1 MTMNFWFGGR
11 IFEEFFRV
19 LLREKTM
26 IFVLSNGRESGEGIE
41 ERNSQQN
48 EGLKWGS
55 CACAHAHTL
64 QFCTF
69 CFHNLHKNESKR
81 Q

>member
-1 MTMNFWFGGR
+1 MNFWFGGR

-48 EGLKWGS
+48 EGKNG
-55 CACAHAHTL
+55 TL
-64 QFCTF
+64 ARARARTPCNFALFTF
-69 CFHNLHKNESKR
+69 TTFTKMRVRSSK
-81 Q
+81 

>member
-1 MTMNFWFGGR
+1 
-11 IFEEFFRV
+11 
-19 LLREKTM
+19 M
-26 IFVLSNGRESGEGIE
+26 IFWLLNGRESGEGIE

-48 EGLKWGS
+48 EGEKWGS
-55 CACAHAHTL
+55 RTCAHAHTL

-69 CFHNLHKNESKR
+69 CFHNLHKIENKR